1 MGNLPNT
8 HNMGLRPIENFLEG
22 FEVQKKQ
29 KNAYFVLFFGTKNC
43 LGGDMIIQKSHL
55 SRVWDFRIVSTHR
68 TAMLFTLLDRYDLN
82 KASKH
87 TYVILEAH
95 KKFFGWPGV
104 DLFGFVKSFFRSPYP
119 IFTPKW
125 YQNQKNHHYRAFRTE
140 SSLLRIGWPPWTLW
154 LIDMILVKP
163 ANIHNW
169 VLKSIDFIFSS
180 TEPQN
185 WLW

>member
-8 HNMGLRPIENFLEG
+8 YNMGPRHIENFLEG
-22 FEVQKKQ
+22 FEVQK
-29 KNAYFVLFFGTKNC
+29 NAKKRIFRLFFGTKNC

-68 TAMLFTLLDRYDLN
+68 TAMLFTLLDRYDPN

-87 TYVILEAH
+87 KYVILEAH
-95 KKFFGWPGV
+95 KKFFGRPWV
-104 DLFGFVKSFFRSPYP
+104 DFFGFVKSFFRSPNP

-140 SSLLRIGWPPWTLW
+140 SSLLRIGWPPWTLCW
-154 LIDMILVKP
+154 IDMILVKP
-163 ANIHNW
+163 TNIHNW
-169 VLKSIDFIFSS
+169 VLKSIYFIFLS

-185 WLW
+185 WL

>member
-1 MGNLPNT
+1 
-8 HNMGLRPIENFLEG
+8 MGLWPIENFLEG
-22 FEVQKKQ
+22 FEVQK
-29 KNAYFVLFFGTKNC
+29 NAKKHIFGPFFGTKNC

-55 SRVWDFRIVSTHR
+55 SRVWDSRIVSTHR
-68 TAMLFTLLDRYDLN
+68 TAMLFTLLDRYDPN

-87 TYVILEAH
+87 KYSILEAY
-95 KKFFGWPGV
+95 KNIFRWPWV
-104 DLFGFVKSFFRSPYP
+104 DLFGFVKSFFFRSPNA

-125 YQNQKNHHYRAFRTE
+125 YPRYQNPKNHQYRAFQTE

-154 LIDMILVKP
+154 WIDMILVKP

-180 TEPQN
+180 IEPQN